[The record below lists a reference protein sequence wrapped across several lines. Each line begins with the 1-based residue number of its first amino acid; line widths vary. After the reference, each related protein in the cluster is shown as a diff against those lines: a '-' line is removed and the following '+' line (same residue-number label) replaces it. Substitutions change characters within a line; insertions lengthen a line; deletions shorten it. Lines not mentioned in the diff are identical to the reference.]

1 MKSQIDYFF
10 HPKSIAIFGA
20 SDRKYSWGNWIATNL
35 LKYKTQGNVYLINP
49 KHEYVLDEKTFP
61 KIADVPEDVD
71 LALVIVPA
79 KEVIPTLEECAAKNV
94 KVATIISAGFSET
107 EEGKKLG
114 EELTRISTEY
124 QIRLQGPNCA
134 GFYNT
139 STPINASPLPPRFLT
154 ESPVAFITQ
163 SGFVGNTLSIWGP
176 TRNLTIG
183 KYISVGNE
191 SDLTV
196 TDYIEYFSQDPT
208 VQVMLL
214 YIEGVK
220 DGERFSKA
228 IREAIAKKP
237 IIVWKTSETAE
248 VKRAALS
255 HTAHLVGSDQ
265 VFQGLMNQLGIIRIR
280 RFEYG
285 LLVCHSLLRH
295 PPLQGN
301 RFAITMQGAGWA
313 IILTDTLS
321 NAGFAVPELS
331 ANLQAELKK
340 ILPSYRVSVKN
351 PIDFGAAD
359 TMDFNIML
367 KLVKMVLESGEIDGF
382 IIANIGEFAP
392 FDENATILETQLA
405 HSLKRLENKSHKP
418 IYLFTLMSEA
428 DSKSIPLIKEK
439 NMNMYHT
446 MDELV
451 EVLKAQ
457 LFYYSFNRSR
467 SKSIQ

>member
-20 SDRKYSWGNWIATNL
+20 SDRKYSWGNWIGTNL
-35 LKYKTQGNVYLINP
+35 LNYKTQGNVYLINP
-49 KHEYVLDEKTFP
+49 KHEYVLNEKTFP

-79 KEVIPTLEECAAKNV
+79 KEVIPTLEECAGKNV

-107 EEGKKLG
+107 VEGRALG
-114 EELTRISTEY
+114 EELKRIVEEY

-139 STPINASPLPPRFLT
+139 SIPINASPLPPHFLS
-154 ESPVAFITQ
+154 ESPIAFITQ
-163 SGFVGNTLSIWGP
+163 SGFVGNTLSIWGA
-176 TRNLTIG
+176 TRNLPIG

-191 SDLTV
+191 ADLTIS
-196 TDYIEYFSQDPT
+196 DYLEYFTQDPT
-208 VQVMLL
+208 VQVILL
-214 YIEGVK
+214 YVEGIK
-220 DGERFSKA
+220 DGERFLKVA
-228 IREAIAKKP
+228 QETLTKKP
-237 IIVWKTSETAE
+237 IILWKTGETPE

-255 HTAHLVGSDQ
+255 HTAHLVGSEQ
-265 VFQGLMNQLGIIRIR
+265 IFNGLMKQLGIIRIR
-280 RFEYG
+280 RLEYG
-285 LLVCHSLLRH
+285 LLTCHSLLRH

-313 IILTDTLS
+313 IVLTDALS

-331 ANLQAELKK
+331 AALQAELKK

-359 TMDFNIML
+359 TMDFSLMMKII
-367 KLVKMVLESGEIDGF
+367 KVIFESDEIDGF
-382 IIANIGEFAP
+382 IVANVGEFSP
-392 FDENATILETQLA
+392 FDEDATILETQLA
-405 HSLKRLENKSHKP
+405 SSIKRLENKYQKP
-418 IYLFTLMSEA
+418 IYLFTLISEA
-428 DSKSIPLIKEK
+428 DSKSVPLIKK
-439 NMNMYHT
+439 KMNMYHT
-446 MDELV
+446 MDELI

-457 LFYYSFNRSR
+457 LFYYSFRKR
-467 SKSIQ
+467 K

>member
-35 LKYKTQGNVYLINP
+35 LNYKTQGNVYLINP
-49 KHEYVLDEKTFP
+49 KHEYVLNEKTFP

-79 KEVIPTLEECAAKNV
+79 KEVISTLEECAAKNV

-107 EEGKKLG
+107 EEGKELG
-114 EELTRISTEY
+114 EELRRIAQEY

-139 STPINASPLPPRFLT
+139 SIPINASPLPLRFLT

-176 TRNLTIG
+176 TRNLPLG

-191 SDLTV
+191 ADLTI
-196 TDYIEYFSQDPT
+196 TDYVEYFNQDPS
-208 VQVMLL
+208 VQIMLL
-214 YIEGVK
+214 YIEGIK
-220 DGERFSKA
+220 DGNRLLNIMKEVAS
-228 IREAIAKKP
+228 KKP
-237 IIVWKTSETAE
+237 IIVWKTSDTND
-248 VKRAALS
+248 VRRAALS

-265 VFQGLMNQLGIIRIR
+265 VFKGLMKQIGMIQIHRL
-280 RFEYG
+280 EYG

-295 PPLQGN
+295 PPLRGN
-301 RFAITMQGAGWA
+301 RLAITMQGAGWA
-313 IILTDTLS
+313 IVLTDALS
-321 NAGFAVPELS
+321 NAGFLIPELS
-331 ANLQAELKK
+331 DSLKAK
-340 ILPSYRVSVKN
+340 LKQILPSYRVSVKN

-359 TMDFNIML
+359 TMDFNIMI
-367 KLVKMVLESGEIDGF
+367 KLVKIVLESEEIDGF
-382 IIANIGEFAP
+382 VVANIGEFAP
-392 FDENATILETQLA
+392 FDEDATILETQLA
-405 HSLKRLENKSHKP
+405 NSIKRLETKCQKP

-428 DSKSIPLIKEK
+428 DSKSVPLIKK
-439 NMNMYHT
+439 KMPMYHS
-446 MDELV
+446 MDELI
-451 EVLKAQ
+451 EVLQAQ
-457 LFYYSFNRSR
+457 LFY
-467 SKSIQ
+467 SKRGINAK